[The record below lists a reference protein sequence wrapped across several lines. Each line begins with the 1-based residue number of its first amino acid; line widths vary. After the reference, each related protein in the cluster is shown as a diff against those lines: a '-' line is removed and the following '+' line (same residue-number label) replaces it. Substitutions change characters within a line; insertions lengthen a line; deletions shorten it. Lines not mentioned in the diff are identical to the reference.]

1 MTNRELAGF
10 LALRSPVGERLL
22 GEVAPGESAADPLRA
37 VDRLR
42 RHPALAELPE
52 EEAAALVHALLTQVR
67 LRSRAKAKFGPLA
80 DQMFF
85 TPAGLEQATRAP
97 VAAYRARR
105 IADRVASAT
114 APVADLCC
122 GIGADLL
129 ALARAGLSVE
139 GVDQDPLTV
148 AVAEANIAA
157 AGLAGRAQVRLGDA
171 TQVRSAEY
179 AAVFCDPA
187 RRSHRGRVFDPRAYS
202 PAWDTVVALAQAAP
216 AGCVKAAPGL
226 PHESIPDG
234 TAAEWISVDREVKE
248 TTLWFGALAEGT
260 PSRQATLVRT
270 KPGSGEVEIITVV
283 DHRLGTPPLSR
294 PLRYLYEPDNA
305 VVRSHLVA
313 EAAAAVNGSLLDPAI
328 AYLTSDS
335 LVRTPLCQVYEV
347 REVMPFSLKRLRAAL
362 RERNVGTVTIKKR
375 GSAVDVER
383 LRRDLKLR
391 GSETAVV
398 VLTRFGSRPYCL
410 LCAEVAAGEDGGSP

>member
-97 VAAYRARR
+97 VAAYRALR

-202 PAWDTVVALAQAAP
+202 PAWDTVVELARTAP

-226 PHESIPDG
+226 PHESIPEG
-234 TAAEWISVDREVKE
+234 AAAEWISVDREVKE
-248 TTLWFGALAEGT
+248 TALWFGTLAEDVPHRVLREHEAARDLRDDRAEAG
-260 PSRQATLVRT
+260 RAGQVRR
-270 KPGSGEVEIITVV
+270 PVRVLARELRV
-283 DHRLGTPPLSR
+283 DHRFVHR
-294 PLRYLYEPDNA
+294 C
-305 VVRSHLVA
+305 VVADPQVRVA
-313 EAAAAVNGSLLDPAI
+313 
-328 AYLTSDS
+328 
-335 LVRTPLCQVYEV
+335 
-347 REVMPFSLKRLRAAL
+347 
-362 RERNVGTVTIKKR
+362 
-375 GSAVDVER
+375 
-383 LRRDLKLR
+383 
-391 GSETAVV
+391 
-398 VLTRFGSRPYCL
+398 FG
-410 LCAEVAAGEDGGSP
+410 

>member
-85 TPAGLEQATRAP
+85 TPAGLEQATWP
-97 VAAYRARR
+97 GGGLRARR

-129 ALARAGLSVE
+129 AQPADCPVE

-148 AVAEANIAA
+148 AVAGSEHR
-157 AGLAGRAQVRLGDA
+157 GRGPGRRAQVRLGDTA
-171 TQVRSAEY
+171 GPLCGVR
-179 AAVFCDPA
+179 
-187 RRSHRGRVFDPRAYS
+187 
-202 PAWDTVVALAQAAP
+202 
-216 AGCVKAAPGL
+216 GCVL
-226 PHESIPDG
+226 
-234 TAAEWISVDREVKE
+234 
-248 TTLWFGALAEGT
+248 
-260 PSRQATLVRT
+260 
-270 KPGSGEVEIITVV
+270 
-283 DHRLGTPPLSR
+283 
-294 PLRYLYEPDNA
+294 
-305 VVRSHLVA
+305 
-313 EAAAAVNGSLLDPAI
+313 
-328 AYLTSDS
+328 
-335 LVRTPLCQVYEV
+335 
-347 REVMPFSLKRLRAAL
+347 
-362 RERNVGTVTIKKR
+362 
-375 GSAVDVER
+375 
-383 LRRDLKLR
+383 
-391 GSETAVV
+391 
-398 VLTRFGSRPYCL
+398 
-410 LCAEVAAGEDGGSP
+410 